1 MSVTWHK
8 MDKISDKMRQDGAK
22 MRKMKDVSSVLGP
35 LRAYESRTISNN
47 AASQGPKRAQK
58 SLKMAPREPKRAQRW
73 PQEGPR

>member
-1 MSVTWHK
+1 MSEENHK
-8 MDKISDKMRQDGAK
+8 MVQDGQDKRQDGAK

-35 LRAYESRTISNN
+35 LRAYESRPFSNN